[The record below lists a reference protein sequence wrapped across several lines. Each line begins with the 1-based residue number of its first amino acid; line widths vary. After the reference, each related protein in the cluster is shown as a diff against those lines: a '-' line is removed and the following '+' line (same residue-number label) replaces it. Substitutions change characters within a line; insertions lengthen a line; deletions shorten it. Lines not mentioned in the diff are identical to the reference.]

1 MYKNYNS
8 SVLLFIICI
17 LIFYLLFNRYYVN
30 LALNIDLIFDGYFTM
45 ILNRYYL
52 YKPLFFLF
60 IFILPMFMLSL
71 LWYGVSMLTN
81 TNSDS
86 KIDENINEFLI
97 IKFFRWYAYKI
108 DTYLEYI
115 NKLLVLFGL
124 FCMIT
129 IFIQQCFFT
138 LGFLIDFIFNTRL
151 LTWNEYGNKILM
163 INFGI
168 LMCLFVVYFVLTLKY
183 IYFFYVKT
191 NFPIYKFSKINL
203 TYWLTASHNKLN
215 NNYHIA
221 YVIDK
226 ALHKYVISGHQGIK
240 YYLKKF
246 ELGSIARII
255 FIFLISKIL
264 KIIYLITKPVLIFIK
279 AKYFYYLTLPFIYIF
294 TFIFNFIIST
304 LYNALKYFIAFSTFF
319 IYMSQVIAWII
330 ISLCALFLILYIN
343 SITFNFILHNHSIYM
358 IFVNI
363 LTFIVMNTFLALL
376 VYVIIPEF
384 SMYSNPSVVKES
396 FEYNIKNLETRIEKI
411 RTLIFAVISL
421 ILVIVILAY
430 FGYMYGKDIDY
441 STLYNEF
448 QSKVKMLHYTV
459 FNSIDRWLSKYV

>member
-1 MYKNYNS
+1 MKVS
-8 SVLLFIICI
+8 S
-17 LIFYLLFNRYYVN
+17 
-30 LALNIDLIFDGYFTM
+30 
-45 ILNRYYL
+45 
-52 YKPLFFLF
+52 
-60 IFILPMFMLSL
+60 
-71 LWYGVSMLTN
+71 
-81 TNSDS
+81 
-86 KIDENINEFLI
+86 
-97 IKFFRWYAYKI
+97 
-108 DTYLEYI
+108 
-115 NKLLVLFGL
+115 
-124 FCMIT
+124 
-129 IFIQQCFFT
+129 
-138 LGFLIDFIFNTRL
+138 
-151 LTWNEYGNKILM
+151 
-163 INFGI
+163 
-168 LMCLFVVYFVLTLKY
+168 
-183 IYFFYVKT
+183 
-191 NFPIYKFSKINL
+191 
-203 TYWLTASHNKLN
+203 
-215 NNYHIA
+215 
-221 YVIDK
+221 
-226 ALHKYVISGHQGIK
+226 
-240 YYLKKF
+240 
-246 ELGSIARII
+246 
-255 FIFLISKIL
+255 
-264 KIIYLITKPVLIFIK
+264 
-279 AKYFYYLTLPFIYIF
+279 
-294 TFIFNFIIST
+294 
-304 LYNALKYFIAFSTFF
+304 FSTFF